1 MRAELLLPGTPIA
14 LPFRRRVAGTPRP
27 LHRVPSERVGRRTY
41 RVCVTLQMPD
51 GSVVAG
57 FPLGPERQT
66 RLQARKLLKRIR
78 AAIPEAGILR
88 GQEVL

>member
-1 MRAELLLPGTPIA
+1 MRAEIALPGTPVA
-14 LPFRRRVAGTPRP
+14 LPFWRRVVGAPRP
-27 LHRVPSERVGRRTY
+27 LRRVPGQRVGRRTY

-78 AAIPEAGILR
+78 AVVPEASILR